1 MAPRIADD
9 QQTRLSMG
17 TPMKSSAGSA
27 LQSLMSKGAKSN
39 SPSPSGSPKMQGGE
53 TGNRPKVATDQ
64 KTVVSSATQ
73 LKATSKA
80 GALLS
85 SLVTSP
91 KVKAAPKEAE
101 SARPTHSD
109 RALEE
114 AEAKV
119 PLLGS
124 GDGAVG
130 LVASTQASPT
140 QWPASQSVEAP
151 HSDCSRALSVAGAIC
166 LLLLVVVVAGIVFLV
181 KPQAHPH
188 HTQGSLRK
196 EGHEAASTSQRP
208 VVSTRSE
215 APRETKP
222 TAKEAVIKDQDQV
235 RDSRSS
241 TTTSSLWGEKE
252 NERAELQRNEHIE
265 SQNSQAAEAFDKAV
279 APLIADIGEAKHALS
294 EGYDC
299 EDEKGLRANEWSSEH
314 IEYCCVNND
323 VGCDALPSANCDSP
337 EAITDWTGWT
347 ESCNEC
353 GGGRKYRYRRWRPAF
368 RHCDAA
374 NLPRYVHFRDEEPCH
389 EVDVNKFVLEW
400 SHWGQCSVS
409 CGYGYRERV
418 REMTKLAFQCHLDG
432 AFPLKGTVPCE
443 RPPRMHSQ

>member
-91 KVKAAPKEAE
+91 KADPPCPPGRPGEVVQLGQAKAAPKEAE

-130 LVASTQASPT
+130 LVASTQERSKRTGSHSIVAYILLRH
-140 QWPASQSVEAP
+140 VETL
-151 HSDCSRALSVAGAIC
+151 SNAL
-166 LLLLVVVVAGIVFLV
+166 LV
-181 KPQAHPH
+181 KPKIVS
-188 HTQGSLRK
+188 SLFTKDKQQNQCR
-196 EGHEAASTSQRP
+196 
-208 VVSTRSE
+208 STRLHPPNGLQVKVWKLRIQI
-215 APRETKP
+215 APALFLWLAP
-222 TAKEAVIKDQDQV
+222 FVFC
-235 RDSRSS
+235 
-241 TTTSSLWGEKE
+241 SLW
-252 NERAELQRNEHIE
+252 L
-265 SQNSQAAEAFDKAV
+265 
-279 APLIADIGEAKHALS
+279 
-294 EGYDC
+294 
-299 EDEKGLRANEWSSEH
+299 
-314 IEYCCVNND
+314 
-323 VGCDALPSANCDSP
+323 
-337 EAITDWTGWT
+337 
-347 ESCNEC
+347 
-353 GGGRKYRYRRWRPAF
+353 
-368 RHCDAA
+368 
-374 NLPRYVHFRDEEPCH
+374 
-389 EVDVNKFVLEW
+389 
-400 SHWGQCSVS
+400 
-409 CGYGYRERV
+409 
-418 REMTKLAFQCHLDG
+418 
-432 AFPLKGTVPCE
+432 
-443 RPPRMHSQ
+443 